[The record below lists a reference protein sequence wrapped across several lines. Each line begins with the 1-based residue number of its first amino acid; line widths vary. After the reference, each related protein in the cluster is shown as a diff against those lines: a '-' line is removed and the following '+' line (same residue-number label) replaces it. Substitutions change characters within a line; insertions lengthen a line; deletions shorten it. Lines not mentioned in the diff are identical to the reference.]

1 LDLNRGVYMNN
12 VDMLKLAQDAIRTV
26 LFMSAPMLVISLAVG
41 LIVSVIQAVTQIQE
55 ATLAFVP
62 KIIAVF
68 LSLLLFGPWIIKLI
82 IQFTSGLLTN
92 INNYIY

>member
-1 LDLNRGVYMNN
+1 MNN
-12 VDMLKLAQDAIRTV
+12 VDMLKLAQDAITTV
-26 LFMSAPMLVISLAVG
+26 IFTAAPMLVISLTVG

-68 LSLLLFGPWIIKLI
+68 LSLLIFGPWIIKLI
-82 IQFTSGLLTN
+82 TEFASGLLMN
-92 INNYIY
+92 LNLYVY

>member
-1 LDLNRGVYMNN
+1 MNN

-26 LFMSAPMLVISLAVG
+26 LFMSAPMLIISLVVG

-62 KIIAVF
+62 KIVAVF
-68 LSLLLFGPWIIKLI
+68 LALLLFGPWMIKLI
-82 IQFTSGLLTN
+82 TQFTSGLLTN

>member
-1 LDLNRGVYMNN
+1 MND

-26 LFMSAPMLVISLAVG
+26 IFVSAPMLVISLAVG

-62 KIIAVF
+62 KILAVF
-68 LSLLLFGPWIIKLI
+68 ISLLIFGPWIIKLVT
-82 IQFTSGLLTN
+82 QFTTELLTN
-92 INNYIY
+92 INMYVY